1 MLIHEYRV
9 VLPLTV
15 DEYAIA
21 QRYVIAEM
29 SRHETGGGEGIE
41 ILTNEHFENIPL
53 FDGRYSEGQYTRKI
67 YHAHSKLPTL
77 IKLIMPKGAVQVY
90 EESWNA
96 YPYSKT
102 ILTNPGYM
110 RDAFKLVIE
119 SLHYG
124 DTGKQ
129 DNIFQL
135 PPDVLQKR
143 EVNVID
149 IANDPISSNCH
160 SAAMDPKT
168 YTSEKTGRGPL
179 TADWINTVS
188 PVMTCYKL
196 VTVNFQWFGL
206 QKRVEN
212 FIQKFERRLFTVFH
226 RQVFCTM
233 DKWYGMTLIEL
244 HDFEAETKD
253 VLDKERAI
261 GQVKGTRN
269 GLSTPS
275 NVSLI

>member
-9 VLPLTV
+9 VLPMTV

-21 QRYVIAEM
+21 QRFAIAEM
-29 SRHETGGGEGIE
+29 SKHETGGGEGIE
-41 ILTNEHFENIPL
+41 ILTNEHFENLPL
-53 FDGRYSEGQYTRKI
+53 LDGKYSAGQYTHKI
-67 YHAHSKLPTL
+67 YHVHSKMPTL

-124 DTGKQ
+124 DTGNQ
-129 DNIFQL
+129 ENIFQL

-143 EVNVID
+143 EVTVVD
-149 IANDPISSNCH
+149 IANDPICSQDYV
-160 SAAMDPKT
+160 AAMDPKT
-168 YTSEKTGRGPL
+168 FKSEKTGRGPL
-179 TADWINTVS
+179 RGDWMNTVS
-188 PVMTCYKL
+188 PVMTCYKM
-196 VTVNFQWFGL
+196 VTVDFRWFGL
-206 QKRVEN
+206 QRRVEN
-212 FIQKFERRLFTVFH
+212 FVQKFERRLFTAFH

-233 DKWYGMTLIEL
+233 DKWYGMTHDEL
-244 HDFEAETKD
+244 DDFEAETRE
-253 VLDKERAI
+253 VLDRERAV
-261 GQVKGTRN
+261 GPVRGTKSN
-269 GLSTPS
+269 LSTQS
-275 NVSLI
+275 SVSLV